1 MQKKQGVHSA
11 RGQAGTVLLQCAT
24 GDTEDSFACRRC
36 RRNAQN
42 TVYIRLMGEFAC
54 RVYSHFLPSPLNHSH
69 SHSHS
74 REKGSYVPSFH
85 GNFMGPTWIPES
97 CSPLYCK
104 TLLCELQCVLLHL
117 KQYFCF
123 LYIDKLKTTFR
134 TSTVENHKIPF

>member
-1 MQKKQGVHSA
+1 MGFLFIAYKVPHRTSQIHIKRNLTVDCYAKKQGVHSA

-54 RVYSHFLPSPLNHSH
+54 RVYSHFLPIPSPLNHSH

-85 GNFMGPTWIPES
+85 GNFMGPT
-97 CSPLYCK
+97 
-104 TLLCELQCVLLHL
+104 
-117 KQYFCF
+117 
-123 LYIDKLKTTFR
+123 
-134 TSTVENHKIPF
+134 